1 MDKRLDHQGR
11 WRNKVVAFRV
21 SQEESELIDRMIR
34 LSGLSKQDYIIRRLQ
49 CQDIVV
55 QGNPK
60 VYKALR
66 DQIVQILQEFKR
78 VENASE
84 LSEEFLYTLQL
95 VAITLNGM
103 KEENE

>member
-60 VYKALR
+60 VYKALP
-66 DQIVQILQEFKR
+66 DQMLQILQELKR